1 MLWESSRM
9 MLQEHVRSLNDSS
22 VDSVRVK
29 EPQLDEQEREQI
41 NETIH
46 IAMKF
51 NQLLI
56 FTIWI
61 DGFFEEVTCAVHYI
75 NQINKQMYVVVKPT
89 E

>member
-46 IAMKF
+46 FAMKF

-75 NQINKQMYVVVKPT
+75 NQINKQMHVVV
-89 E
+89 